1 MLLAEIGLQPVSAR
15 DCCVLITF
23 QTIMTTIEKIKEQIR
38 FYPDY
43 PKKGI
48 NFIDVLPVLSNSETF
63 SALME
68 EINHNITSHNVAAP
82 EARGF
87 LFGAPLL
94 LLGKVHNF
102 ITFRK
107 NSKLP
112 AAENDLQKVS
122 IVKEYGDDSLYYRI
136 SDIEN
141 ARPSGGVIEISI
153 FDDILATGGTA
164 EGMARHLNAL
174 TVTTREGT
182 FPVRVKEFVF
192 LAEIADLKGKERLE
206 KIAPVKSLISF

>member
-1 MLLAEIGLQPVSAR
+1 
-15 DCCVLITF
+15 
-23 QTIMTTIEKIKEQIR
+23 MTTIEKIKEQIR

-63 SALME
+63 SALIS
-68 EINHNITSHNVAAP
+68 EINNHINSANVAAP

-94 LLGKVHNF
+94 LLDRVKNF
-102 ITFRK
+102 IAFRK
-107 NSKLP
+107 NGKLP
-112 AAENDLQKVS
+112 AAENDLKKVS
-122 IVKEYGDDSLYYRI
+122 IIKEYGDDSLFYRM

-141 ARPSGGVIEISI
+141 ARLTEGTDPIIEISI

-164 EGMARHLNAL
+164 EGMARHLNQIEVL
-174 TVTTREGT
+174 TPHGII
-182 FPVRVKEFVF
+182 PVKVKEFVF
-192 LAEIADLKGKERLE
+192 LAEISDLKGSDRLSE
-206 KIAPVKSLISF
+206 IAPVKSLISY

>member
-1 MLLAEIGLQPVSAR
+1 
-15 DCCVLITF
+15 
-23 QTIMTTIEKIKEQIR
+23 MTTIEKIKEYIR

-43 PKKGI
+43 PKKGVK
-48 NFIDVLPVLSNSETF
+48 FIDVLPVLSDAGTF
-63 SALME
+63 SALIDE
-68 EINHNITSHNVAAP
+68 LNKNISTPNIATP

-94 LLGKVHNF
+94 LLDKVKTL
-102 ITFRK
+102 IAFRK

-122 IVKEYGDDSLYYRI
+122 IVKEYGDDSLYFRI
-136 SDIEN
+136 SDIEHAHPTN
-141 ARPSGGVIEISI
+141 GVIEISI

-164 EGMARHLNAL
+164 EGMANHLNAL
-174 TVTTREGT
+174 TAKTPEGV
-182 FPVRVKEFVF
+182 FPVKVKEFVF
-192 LAEIADLKGKERLE
+192 LAEISDLKGKERLS

>member
-1 MLLAEIGLQPVSAR
+1 
-15 DCCVLITF
+15 
-23 QTIMTTIEKIKEQIR
+23 MTTIEKIREQIK

-63 SALME
+63 SALIG
-68 EINHNITSHNVAAP
+68 EINKSISSPNIAAP

-94 LLGKVHNF
+94 LLDKVENF
-102 ITFRK
+102 IAFRK
-107 NSKLP
+107 NGKLP

-122 IVKEYGDDSLYYRI
+122 IVKEYGDDSLFFRI
-136 SDIEN
+136 SDIEHAHPTN
-141 ARPSGGVIEISI
+141 GAIEISI

-164 EGMARHLNAL
+164 EGMARHLDGM
-174 TVTTREGT
+174 TVNTPSGKM
-182 FPVRVKEFVF
+182 PVKIKEFVF
-192 LAEIADLKGKERLE
+192 LAEIADLKGKQRLE
-206 KIAPVKSLISF
+206 KIAPVKCLISF